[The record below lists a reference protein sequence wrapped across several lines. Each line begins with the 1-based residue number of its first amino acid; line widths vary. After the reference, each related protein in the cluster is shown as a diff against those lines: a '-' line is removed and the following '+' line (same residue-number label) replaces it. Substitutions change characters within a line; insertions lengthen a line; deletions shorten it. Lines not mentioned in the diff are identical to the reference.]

1 MEDKMIQPAQAMPV
15 SSFMSSE
22 IGELAAALAA
32 AQGEFTFAAKDSV
45 ADMGTK
51 GGRRKYAD
59 LQSVLEAVRD
69 GLAKNGLAVIQAPM
83 PNASGITLR
92 TTLAHKSGQWIASEL
107 TLPNDRM
114 GGIQGMGSALTYA
127 RRYALAAMVGV
138 AQDDDDGEG
147 AMSAS
152 KAAEKERVQQTRQ
165 QAKASNPD
173 PMTKA
178 QHSAVM
184 AYLTRRH
191 GNDRQ
196 GYIDELSA
204 FFGRTITSSAELTK
218 SMASDF
224 IDAINYTQ
232 QEA

>member
-1 MEDKMIQPAQAMPV
+1 
-15 SSFMSSE
+15 
-22 IGELAAALAA
+22 
-32 AQGEFTFAAKDSV
+32 
-45 ADMGTK
+45 
-51 GGRRKYAD
+51 
-59 LQSVLEAVRD
+59 
-69 GLAKNGLAVIQAPM
+69 M

-147 AMSAS
+147 AMAAS

-218 SMASDF
+218 SMASEF

>member
-1 MEDKMIQPAQAMPV
+1 MEDKMMQPFQTPV
-15 SSFMSSE
+15 TASAFMSE
-22 IGELAAALAA
+22 GIGELAA
-32 AQGEFTFAAKDSV
+32 AQGEFTFAARDSV
-45 ADMGTK
+45 ADLGTK
-51 GGRRKYAD
+51 GGRRTYAD

-138 AQDDDDGEG
+138 AQDDDDGER
-147 AMSAS
+147 AMAAS
-152 KAAEKERVQQTRQ
+152 KAAEKKRLTAERQR
-165 QAKASNPD
+165 AKDTNPD
-173 PMTKA
+173 PMT
-178 QHSAVM
+178 QPQTSAIM

-191 GNDRQ
+191 GDDRKA
-196 GYIDELSA
+196 YLDELSS
-204 FFGRTITSSAELTK
+204 FFGRPITSSRELTK
-218 SMASDF
+218 RMASEF
-224 IDAINYTQ
+224 LDAINTP
-232 QEA
+232 QEV

>member
-1 MEDKMIQPAQAMPV
+1 
-15 SSFMSSE
+15 
-22 IGELAAALAA
+22 
-32 AQGEFTFAAKDSV
+32 
-45 ADMGTK
+45 
-51 GGRRKYAD
+51 
-59 LQSVLEAVRD
+59 
-69 GLAKNGLAVIQAPM
+69 
-83 PNASGITLR
+83 
-92 TTLAHKSGQWIASEL
+92 
-107 TLPNDRM
+107 M

-147 AMSAS
+147 AMAAS

-165 QAKASNPD
+165 QARANNPD

-218 SMASDF
+218 SMASEF
-224 IDAINYTQ
+224 IDAINYTR